1 MTKLVINIDKVAT
14 LRNSREGNIPDILK
28 TATDCQLFGAEAI
41 AVHARPDASHVKYA
55 DVLALRNVVNSEFH
69 IEGYPSAEF
78 IDLVQKAKPNQVTL
92 VPDALISNSGWNADK
107 NIDFLRDVVDEMLP
121 FGARIA
127 LFIEPNAKSVEMAA
141 KVGADRVQLYMGG
154 YAQAFA
160 AGAEAAVAPYVEA
173 AKVARDAGLGVNAG
187 HGLNLQN
194 LPFLHQSITWLKEVS
209 VGHSFV
215 SDALYHGFEK
225 TVALYKE
232 CLIHE

>member
-14 LRNSREGNIPDILK
+14 LRNSREGNDPDILK
-28 TATDCQLFGAEAI
+28 AATDCQIFGADAI
-41 AVHARPDASHVKYA
+41 AVHARPDASHVNYA

-69 IEGYPSAEF
+69 IEGYPSPEF

-92 VPDALISNSGWNADK
+92 VPDALNSNSGWNVDK
-107 NIDFLRDVVDEMLP
+107 HIDFLREVVDEMMP

-127 LFIEPNAKSVEMAA
+127 LFIEPNVKSVEMAA

-154 YAQAFA
+154 YSRSYA
-160 AGAEAAVAPYVEA
+160 AGADAVVAPYVEA
-173 AKVARDAGLGVNAG
+173 AQVARDAGLGVNAG
-187 HGLNLQN
+187 HGLNLTN
-194 LPFLHQSITWLKEVS
+194 LSFLHQHITWLKEVS
-209 VGHSFV
+209 VGHAFV

-225 TVALYKE
+225 TIALYKE